1 MSSATII
8 ENSKK
13 TFIATDAV
21 GAYLLTKLDASGNV
35 VVATGT
41 SAGEA
46 RIGFTDRAV
55 GAGEATGIVLI
66 NGGGSAYATPN
77 ETIAIGDAL
86 YGDASGKV
94 STTADGAIIGYALNA
109 GAADDVIELILA

>member
-8 ENSKK
+8 ENCKK

-41 SAGEA
+41 SAGEV
-46 RIGFTDRAV
+46 RVGFTDRAA
-55 GAGEATGIVLI
+55 GAGEATGIVLL
-66 NGGGSAYATPN
+66 NGGGTVYATPN
-77 ETIAIGDAL
+77 ETVAIGDAL

-94 STTADGAIIGYALNA
+94 STTADGSIIGYALNA
-109 GAADDVIELILA
+109 GAADDVIEMILA